1 MIVKT
6 AIRIVARGVFAILAG
21 GFVTCMLRAAE
32 ASEPIV
38 AGPICRG
45 MCDASAGVPVG
56 KDRFLAA
63 NDEDNVLRLYRADRG
78 EEPIETF
85 DLTDFIKPDRDKP
98 ESDLEA
104 ATQLGDL
111 AFWITSHGL
120 NRSDKLRVSRHR
132 FFATRIVGDGD
143 RVEVRGVGTPYTAL
157 LDDLLDD
164 PRLKK
169 YKLAEASQLAPKKK
183 NALNI
188 EGLAATPD
196 GKLLMGFRNPIP
208 GERALVVPLENPRQ
222 MIEGQRAKLGTS
234 IELDLGGLGIRD
246 MLYDASRK
254 TYWITAGSYKAGGKF
269 ALYHWSGDAAAI
281 PHREKAVD
289 FADFNPEAILI
300 YAGQPERILFLSDDG
315 TRPVG
320 NQECKL
326 ADPSHRSFRTAWLRM
341 GDR

>member
-1 MIVKT
+1 MFVNT
-6 AIRIVARGVFAILAG
+6 AIRNFARRVFAIVAG
-21 GFVTCMLRAAE
+21 GFVACMVPAAD
-32 ASEPIV
+32 AGEPII

-56 KDRFLAA
+56 KDYFLAA

-104 ATQLGDL
+104 AAQLGDL
-111 AFWITSHGL
+111 VFWLTSHGL

-132 FFATRIVGDGD
+132 FFATRVTGDGD
-143 RVEVRGVGTPYTAL
+143 RATVRGVGTPYTSL
-157 LDDLLDD
+157 LSDLLGD

-169 YKLAEASQLAPKKK
+169 YKLDDASQLAPKKK

-208 GERALVVPLENPRQ
+208 GARALIIPLENPRQ
-222 MIEGQRAKLGTS
+222 MIEGQWARLGS
-234 IELDLGGLGIRD
+234 PIELDLGGLGIRD
-246 MLYDASRK
+246 MVYDASRK

-269 ALYHWSGDAAAI
+269 SLYRWSGDSAAT
-281 PHREKAVD
+281 PRREKGVD

-300 YAGQPERILFLSDDG
+300 YADQPERILLLSDDG

-341 GDR
+341 GVK